1 MKNTLPPLAR
11 LRWQKQY
18 RIIATRYPPIDL
30 FEKLKLTEKQLRA
43 LWALQARVN
52 PRLLQQTGDLR
63 LVRDGDVVCGHNAH
77 VVMAAFTHI
86 GFASRFS
93 DGSYGIYYA
102 ARQLETAIRE
112 TVFHRQS
119 DAVERRLRPQEFD
132 MRAYVGEV
140 KKPLYDVRGK
150 AYARLHAPQL
160 SQYPVAQSFA
170 RNLLQSDPDAWG
182 IVFNSVRHPGGA
194 CIAALRPPAVS
205 LPVSGPHL
213 TYVWDGEKIRTV
225 YEKSEPLLVL

>member
-1 MKNTLPPLAR
+1 MKAPLPPLAR
-11 LRWQKQY
+11 LHWQKQY
-18 RIIATRYPPIDL
+18 RIISSRYPPIDL
-30 FEKLKLTEKQLRA
+30 FERLNLGEKQRRA

-52 PRLLQQTGDLR
+52 PRLLQQTGDLH
-63 LVRDGDVVCGHNAH
+63 LVREGDMVSGHNAH

-102 ARQLETAIRE
+102 GRQLETAIRE
-112 TVFHRQS
+112 TVFHRQG
-119 DAVERRLRPQEFD
+119 DAVERRLLSQEFD
-132 MRAYVGEV
+132 MRAYIGEV

-150 AYARLHAPQL
+150 AYANLHDPELA
-160 SQYPVAQSFA
+160 SYPVAQGFA
-170 RNLLQSDPDAWG
+170 RNLLQRAPDAWG
-182 IVFNSVRHPGGA
+182 LVFNSVRHPGAA

-213 TYVWDGEKIRTV
+213 TYVWDGERISTV
-225 YEKSEPLLVL
+225 YEKSEPVLTL